1 MRKLLLASVCL
12 FLAACGT
19 QKITLSSLDGSK
31 QIPLTVEV
39 VKTEKDRN
47 KGLQNRTKLED
58 GHGMLFVFDKP
69 QMVSMWMKNTEIP
82 LDMIF
87 FDINGDMAS
96 AEDNVQPCPVS
107 STENC
112 PQYKSREQTTAVL
125 EVPAGWR
132 VKNGVGVG
140 WKLIK

>member
-1 MRKLLLASVCL
+1 MRKLFLASVCL
-12 FLAACGT
+12 FLASCGT
-19 QKITLSSLDGSK
+19 QEITLSSLDGSK

-39 VKTEKDRN
+39 VKTEKDRS
-47 KGLQNRTKLED
+47 KGLQNRTKLEE
-58 GHGMLFVFDKP
+58 GHGMLFVFDTP
-69 QMVSMWMKNTEIP
+69 QMVSLWMKDTKIP
-82 LDMIF
+82 LDMLF

-96 AEDNVQPCPVS
+96 AEDNVQPCPPD
-107 STENC
+107 TKTC

-140 WKLIK
+140 WRLKK